1 MSNIEDIE
9 NVRIFLFE
17 FKDGTELRLVEK
29 ENYDKL
35 VERIKELEEYISI
48 APNLDKMTATKY
60 VSIQQEAYIRGRAEE
75 QQKAEK
81 IINENYIQKQKVKD
95 KIEEIKEDKESK
107 YFDKFIITRDIN
119 YVIEILE
126 ELLEDK

>member
-1 MSNIEDIE
+1 MSDIK

-35 VERIKELEEYISI
+35 VKRIKELEEENLHWRGQYLI
-48 APNLDKMTATKY
+48 ALDEIGM
-60 VSIQQEAYIRGRAEE
+60 IP
-75 QQKAEK
+75 
-81 IINENYIQKQKVKD
+81 KQKVKD
-95 KIEEIKEDKESK
+95 KIEGLKKDYEDSK
-107 YFDKFIITRDIN
+107 DENGETEYYYPDYTIRK
-119 YVIEILE
+119 LE

>member
-9 NVRIFLFE
+9 NVRSFLFE

-35 VERIKELEEYISI
+35 VKRIKELEEENLHWRGQYLI
-48 APNLDKMTATKY
+48 ALDEIGM
-60 VSIQQEAYIRGRAEE
+60 IP
-75 QQKAEK
+75 
-81 IINENYIQKQKVKD
+81 KQKVKD

-107 YFDKFIITRDIN
+107 YFDKFIITRDID

>member
-1 MSNIEDIE
+1 MSDIK

-35 VERIKELEEYISI
+35 VKRIKELEEENSDLRIRNNSRIVGTYAEVRLEEIIKDEYIS
-48 APNLDKMTATKY
+48 
-60 VSIQQEAYIRGRAEE
+60 
-75 QQKAEK
+75 
-81 IINENYIQKQKVKD
+81 KQKVKD

-107 YFDKFIITRDIN
+107 YFDKFIITRDID